1 MDNEKTTVT
10 QTTRSWLGIPY
21 ATAQRFRSPILLPF
35 NPNLPYD
42 KKGVAPLQAG
52 NTSWLEADS
61 GFSEDCLNLNVWAPE
76 NINEKPLPVVVY
88 IYGGGWMSGAN
99 SQTVSNAS
107 GLAATGRVIGVSIN
121 YRLGAFGALSL
132 SQYGG
137 ALAEATN
144 LCLQDMITA
153 LKWVQA
159 NIAHFGGD
167 PNNVTITGHSAGAFS
182 ALALLAA
189 PSAYGLF
196 HRIAAFSGMPSR
208 QVPAWSA
215 EECAI
220 EVLTALGILDNPE
233 ELLQIEA
240 SLLAET
246 MNNTIYTDPGVGH
259 GVDNNC
265 VATVDDKNQPN
276 GVLIDHPMSVLQ
288 SGRHKDIDIMF
299 SSTTYETG
307 YWVLYKTED
316 FDPKSIDNLVKEFA
330 YRNRIPRSRAKK
342 IIDAY
347 NVDGRTPVEIRGLL
361 LTDYS
366 FTLPQARGALAHA
379 AAGGKAYLLCIGP
392 VEGVPAVHGT
402 EMYGIVGQQAPDAS
416 DEQIVRD
423 NFVRDALLDFA
434 TGNHSQLWDPVST
447 ELISQGIGNPPYDPT
462 VHAQEVLQIFEGVE
476 RP

>member
-1 MDNEKTTVT
+1 MNTNKTV
-10 QTTRSWLGIPY
+10 RSWLGIPY
-21 ATAQRFRSPILLPF
+21 ATAERFRSPVLLPY

-42 KKGVAPLQAG
+42 KKGAAPLQAG
-52 NTSWLEADS
+52 NTSSLGADS
-61 GFSEDCLNLNVWAPE
+61 GFSEDCLNLNIWAPE
-76 NINEKPLPVVVY
+76 NIENKPLPVVVY
-88 IYGGGWMSGAN
+88 IFGGGWTNGAN
-99 SQTVSNAS
+99 TQTVSNAS

-137 ALAEATN
+137 ELAEATN

-153 LKWVQA
+153 LKWIKA
-159 NIAHFGGD
+159 NIAQFGGD

-189 PSAYGLF
+189 PSADGLF

-208 QVPAWSA
+208 QVPTWSA
-215 EECAI
+215 EERAI
-220 EVLTALGILDNPE
+220 EVLTALGIQDNPE
-233 ELLQIEA
+233 KLLQIEA
-240 SLLAET
+240 KLLADT
-246 MNNTIYTDPGVGH
+246 MNKTIYTDPGVGH
-259 GVDNNC
+259 GVDNEC
-265 VATVDDKNQPN
+265 VATVDDSNLPN
-276 GVLIDHPMSVLQ
+276 GVLIDHPLRVLE

-330 YRNRIPRSRAKK
+330 NRNRIPRSRAKK
-342 IIDAY
+342 IIAAY
-347 NVDGRTPVEIRGLL
+347 DVDGRTPVEVRGLL

-366 FTLPQARGALAHA
+366 FTLPQTRGALAHA
-379 AAGGKAYLLCIGP
+379 AAGGKAYLLCVGP
-392 VEGVPAVHGT
+392 LEGVPAVHGT
-402 EMYGIVGQQAPDAS
+402 EMYGIVGQQSPDAS

-423 NFVRDALLDFA
+423 NFVRDSLINFA
-434 TGNHSQLWDPVST
+434 TGNHEQLWKPVTT
-447 ELISQGIGNPPYDPT
+447 ELTVQGIGNPPYDPT
-462 VHAQEVLQIFEGVE
+462 FHAVEVLKNFEGIE